1 MRDEGTIRSRKGRA
15 KLGRVCTTI
24 MGKTASEMVRKAAL
38 AFRLGADIVEFRV
51 DYAEESPAK
60 LAKAM
65 AAYSERAIITVRR
78 KEEGGRFGGSEEER
92 LAAISELADLGQLYL
107 DIELSTAR
115 ENPDWFAALPRA
127 AQKIV
132 SWHDF
137 SGTPPLPVLEKTR
150 AAAARL
156 GDVAKV
162 VTTSKNE
169 EDNLRILKLYGKE
182 PRRLVAFCMGELGT
196 ATRIESL
203 RLGSPVVYAALPDE
217 PAAPGQLSVWTV
229 VGMKHLWEAE

>member
-1 MRDEGTIRSRKGRA
+1 
-15 KLGRVCTTI
+15 
-24 MGKTASEMVRKAAL
+24 MGKTSEEMARKAAL
-38 AFRLGADIVEFRV
+38 AVRLGTDIVEFRV
-51 DYAEESPAK
+51 DYAQEPAAR
-60 LAKAM
+60 LAEGI
-65 AAYSERAIITVRR
+65 AAYSDRAIITVRK

-92 LAAISELADLGQLYL
+92 LAAISELAGLGEVYL

-115 ENPDWFAALPRA
+115 ENPKWFSSLPGTV
-127 AQKIV
+127 QKIV

-137 SGTPPLPVLEKTR
+137 GGTPVLSVLEKTR
-150 AAAARL
+150 AAAAKL

-162 VTTSKNE
+162 VTTSRSE
-169 EDNLRILKLYGKE
+169 QDNLRVLKLYGRQ

-203 RLGSPVVYAALPDE
+203 RLGSPVVYASLPDE

-229 VGMKHLWEAE
+229 AGMKHLWEAE